1 MKKTI
6 TILTP
11 TFNEEDN
18 IDELYSRISIITKKN
33 PNYSF
38 EHLFID
44 NSSNDGTVK
53 KRIVIK
59 TSIRCEIY
67 MI

>member
-11 TFNEEDN
+11 TYNEEDN

-33 PNYSF
+33 RILSFCKNYFSVYTAVIILL
-38 EHLFID
+38 HNLQYYID
-44 NSSNDGTVK
+44 SS
-53 KRIVIK
+53 
-59 TSIRCEIY
+59 
-67 MI
+67 